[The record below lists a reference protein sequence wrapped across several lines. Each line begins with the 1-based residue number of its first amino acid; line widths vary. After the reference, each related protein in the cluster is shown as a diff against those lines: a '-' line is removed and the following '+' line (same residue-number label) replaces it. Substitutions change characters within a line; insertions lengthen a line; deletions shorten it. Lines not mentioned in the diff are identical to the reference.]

1 MLVELP
7 VRGVRVGGVTVG
19 PGEARPVSIPL
30 TARGRGTGVGGR
42 SREIPAWV
50 VVGSKAGPRISVVAA
65 VRGTEACAARAAVKL
80 AGTLDPAV
88 LVGSVVVV
96 PVLRPG
102 GRLRARG
109 ARPGMRWR
117 FPGDASGAR
126 GARDAFLVFSNVV
139 VGSQALIV
147 LGAPGR
153 GRRGAVV
160 ARGRLTD
167 PQVKKL
173 AVASGAIAIAAGS
186 TKPGG
191 LLGAAAS
198 ARIPALALSA
208 EGSPGSAATADALAR
223 AAASVIEALGG
234 LPKRGEPQNATA
246 SAATTTAGRRRREP
260 PVSVDKPLRVLAMAD
275 GFLEAPAAPGT
286 GVRASGALGRFLGS
300 LPGPAV
306 SVTAPVHGL
315 VLETAAPGPVRAGS
329 TLFVLAETTHARA
342 ARPSARAGGVS
353 DTADKLRVG
362 WVEKVALPGL
372 GIDGLKA
379 KIDTGAR
386 TSALH
391 VARMRTVDTSA
402 GPHRR
407 PILEITV
414 PGRGR
419 RRLVVRAAAR
429 GFVDVRDTSGR
440 TERRPVIDTTLR
452 LGDVERRIAVTLTN
466 RGDMLFPML
475 IGRTA
480 LGPGVVVDPARRYLL
495 GR

>member
-1 MLVELP
+1 M
-7 VRGVRVGGVTVG
+7 
-19 PGEARPVSIPL
+19 
-30 TARGRGTGVGGR
+30 
-42 SREIPAWV
+42 
-50 VVGSKAGPRISVVAA
+50 
-65 VRGTEACAARAAVKL
+65 
-80 AGTLDPAV
+80 
-88 LVGSVVVV
+88 
-96 PVLRPG
+96 
-102 GRLRARG
+102 
-109 ARPGMRWR
+109 
-117 FPGDASGAR
+117 
-126 GARDAFLVFSNVV
+126 
-139 VGSQALIV
+139 
-147 LGAPGR
+147 
-153 GRRGAVV
+153 
-160 ARGRLTD
+160 
-167 PQVKKL
+167 
-173 AVASGAIAIAAGS
+173 
-186 TKPGG
+186 
-191 LLGAAAS
+191 
-198 ARIPALALSA
+198 
-208 EGSPGSAATADALAR
+208 
-223 AAASVIEALGG
+223 IEALGG